1 MVKRTALALLI
12 IGSLL
17 GNGAS
22 LQGDKVREKI
32 YIVPFGK
39 MDPKTVETLRRP
51 LERTFEMNVVVLQ
64 EQPLPSGAYD
74 AARGQYL
81 STAFLDTLRRI
92 YPEDTAKA
100 LAVADVDLYVP
111 RLNFVFGEAE
121 RPGKVAV
128 ISITRLRPEYY
139 GKPEDLELFSE
150 RMIKEAVHE
159 LGHTFGVWHCLNPR
173 CVMFF
178 SNSLM
183 DTDRKGPD
191 FCTACEKQLKQHV
204 RSGDKSR

>member
-1 MVKRTALALLI
+1 MFIRTVLALLI
-12 IGSLL
+12 IALL
-17 GNGAS
+17 LANEAS
-22 LQGDKVREKI
+22 PEGETVPDTI
-32 YIVPFGK
+32 CIVPFGK
-39 MDPKTVETLRRP
+39 TNPTTVEALRRP
-51 LERTFEMNVVVLQ
+51 LERAFGMEVVVQ
-64 EQPLPSGAYD
+64 HEQPLPKQAYNAD
-74 AARGQYL
+74 RGQYL

-92 YPEDTAKA
+92 YPEGATKA

-121 RPGKVAV
+121 RPGKVAI

-139 GKPEDLELFSE
+139 GQPEDRRLFTE

-159 LGHTFGVWHCLNPR
+159 LGHTFGVWHCLDPT

-183 DTDRKGPD
+183 DTDRKSAD
-191 FCTACEKQLKQHV
+191 FCTVCEKQLKPH
-204 RSGDKSR
+204 RKNGKKSR